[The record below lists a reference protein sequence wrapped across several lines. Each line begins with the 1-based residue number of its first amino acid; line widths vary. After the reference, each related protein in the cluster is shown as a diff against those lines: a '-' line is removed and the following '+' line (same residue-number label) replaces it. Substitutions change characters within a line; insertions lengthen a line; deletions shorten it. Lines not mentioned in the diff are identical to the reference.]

1 MPAMPLAVAWDSQE
15 HPEKLGAP
23 AEVKTFEKKSVYDTK
38 VGLLA
43 ANMCVTTAQHSSVCV
58 CVSATGVVES
68 CMPS

>member
-38 VGLLA
+38 VGLIA
-43 ANMCVTTAQHSSVCV
+43 ANVCVTTAQQQLGLCV
-58 CVSATGVVES
+58 RQCDRS
-68 CMPS
+68 C